1 MLIRLTIII
10 GREALMSERDL
21 DLQLVRR
28 IQNGEQVAFTLLVRK
43 YQNRVANILT
53 RYVRNTG
60 DIADVTQEVFIKVYN
75 SLPSFRG
82 DSAFYTWLY
91 RITVNTAKNYL
102 TSQSRRPPVSDIDA
116 MEAEGFDGS
125 DALREAD
132 SPEGVLRSQEIKKV
146 ILTTIEQLPAELKSA
161 ITFRELEGM
170 SYEEIAIIEDCPIGT
185 VRSRIF
191 RAREMIDKHLKPLL
205 ED

>member
-1 MLIRLTIII
+1 
-10 GREALMSERDL
+10 MSERDL

-28 IQNGEQVAFTLLVRK
+28 IQAGDQAAFTLLVRK
-43 YQNRVANILT
+43 YQTRVANILM
-53 RYVRNTG
+53 RYVRNSG
-60 DIADVTQEVFIKVYN
+60 DVADVTQEVFIKVYN

-82 DSAFYTWLY
+82 ESAFYTWLY
-91 RITVNTAKNYL
+91 RIAVNTAKNYL

-116 MEAEGFDGS
+116 MEADSFDGS
-125 DALREAD
+125 GALREAD
-132 SPEGVLRSQEIKKV
+132 SPEGILRSQEIKKV
-146 ILTTIEQLPAELKSA
+146 ILTTIEQLPTELKAA

-170 SYEEIAIIEDCPIGT
+170 SYEQIAIIEDCPIGT

>member
-1 MLIRLTIII
+1 MN
-10 GREALMSERDL
+10 ERDL
-21 DLQLVRR
+21 DFQLIQR
-28 IQNGEQVAFTLLVRK
+28 IQNGEQQAFTLLVRK

-53 RYVRNTG
+53 RYVRSSG
-60 DIADVTQEVFIKVYN
+60 DIADVTQEVFIKVHK

-102 TSQSRRPPVSDIDA
+102 TSQSRRPPASDIDA
-116 MEAEGFDGS
+116 IEAEGYDGS
-125 DALREAD
+125 DALKEFD
-132 SPEGVLRSQEIKKV
+132 SPESILRSEEIKKV
-146 ILTTIEQLPAELKSA
+146 IMNTIEQLPAELKSA
-161 ITFRELEGM
+161 ITLRELEGM
-170 SYEEIAIIEDCPIGT
+170 SYDEIAKIEDCPIGT

-191 RAREMIDKHLKPLL
+191 RARDAIDKQLAPLL

>member
-1 MLIRLTIII
+1 MLIGLTNIII

-28 IQNGEQVAFTLLVRK
+28 IQSGDQVAFTLLVRK
-43 YQNRVANILT
+43 YQTRVANILT
-53 RYVRNTG
+53 RYVRNSG

-102 TSQSRRPPVSDIDA
+102 TSQSRRPPASDIDA
-116 MEAEGFDGS
+116 MEADNFDGS
-125 DALREAD
+125 DALKEVDNPEAI
-132 SPEGVLRSQEIKKV
+132 LRSQEVKKV
-146 ILTTIEQLPAELKSA
+146 ILTLK
-161 ITFRELEGM
+161 L
-170 SYEEIAIIEDCPIGT
+170 IIMQ
-185 VRSRIF
+185 SF
-191 RAREMIDKHLKPLL
+191 S
-205 ED
+205 